1 MHLELFPEVPANWRD
16 DALAEK
22 WRKVRTVR
30 RVVTGALELERAAKR
45 IGSSLEAAPV
55 VYVSDPELFAALVDV
70 DLAEASITSGAT
82 LVEGEG
88 PAEAFR
94 LDDVKGVA
102 VVPNRAEGTK
112 CARSWKISTAVG
124 SDPGLSRRHAAR
136 RPGAARVGRHAEGRG
151 VTCCASTSGDPS
163 RASASWLR

>member
-16 DALAEK
+16 EALAEK

-30 RVVTGALELERAAKR
+30 RVVTGALEMERAAKR

-55 VYVSDPELFAALVDV
+55 VFVSDPELFAALVDV

-88 PAEAFR
+88 AGGGVPAR
-94 LDDVKGVA
+94 
-102 VVPNRAEGTK
+102 
-112 CARSWKISTAVG
+112 
-124 SDPGLSRRHAAR
+124 
-136 RPGAARVGRHAEGRG
+136 
-151 VTCCASTSGDPS
+151 
-163 RASASWLR
+163 